1 MGNYFKYIKIG
12 ILPALIVILMN
23 SFFIV
28 NEFEQAIVLQFGKPI
43 GESKTTAGLY
53 YKTPFIQNVKTFEKR
68 ILEWDGAATEI
79 PTKGMKGKDKAS
91 ILGQRDKQE
100 TTNIF
105 IDTFARWKITNPLK
119 FYTRVNNETSA
130 QSRLDGIIDGKI
142 RDKIAPKY
150 INDVVQNSDAIMKE
164 ALSAVTKELINLDI
178 GIEVLGIEIKRVTF
192 NDQIM
197 PQVFDRMAS
206 EQEAEAAKFEGQGK
220 AKRSE
225 ILGIINR
232 DVDQIISRANKKSK
246 IIEGIADS
254 TSAALYARTY
264 DVDISFY
271 ELWKTFDILPNAIGS
286 KSTFWLSTQNFPNSN
301 IFGTRPSILKY
312 FFSSIEEFI

>member
-1 MGNYFKYIKIG
+1 MENYSRYIKIG
-12 ILPALIVILMN
+12 ILPLLLFIFIN
-23 SFFIV
+23 SFYII
-28 NEFEQAIVLQFGKPI
+28 NEFQQGIVLQFGRPI

-53 YKTPFIQNVKTFEKR
+53 FKTPFIQNVVKFEKR

-79 PTKGMKGKDKAS
+79 PTKGMRGKNQDS
-91 ILGQRDKQE
+91 NIQSNKQE

-105 IDTFARWKITNPLK
+105 IDTFARWKITDPLK
-119 FYTRVNNETSA
+119 FYTRVNNERSA

-150 INDVVQNSDAIMKE
+150 INDVVQNSDKIMME
-164 ALSAVTKELINLDI
+164 ALKVVTDELINLDI
-178 GIEVLGIEIKRVTF
+178 GIEVLDIEIKRVTF

-232 DVDQIISRANKKSK
+232 DVDKIISTANKEAR

-264 DVDISFY
+264 NVDTEFY

-286 KSTFWLSTQNFPNSN
+286 KSTFWLSTQNYPNSN
-301 IFGTRPSILKY
+301 IFGTRPSILK
-312 FFSSIEEFI
+312 

>member
-1 MGNYFKYIKIG
+1 MQSYFKFIKIG
-12 ILPALIVILMN
+12 ILPLLIFVLMN
-23 SFFIV
+23 SFYIV
-28 NEFEQAIVLQFGKPI
+28 NEFEQGIVLQFGRPI
-43 GESKTTAGLY
+43 GDSKTNAGIY
-53 YKTPFIQNVKTFEKR
+53 FKTPFIQNVVIFEKR

-79 PTKGMKGKDKAS
+79 PTKGMKDKNKTS
-91 ILGQRDKQE
+91 NNQSNKQE

-105 IDTFARWKITNPLK
+105 IDTFARWKIIDPLK

-150 INDVVQNSDAIMKE
+150 INDVVKNSESIMLE
-164 ALSAVTKELINLDI
+164 ALNAVSEELLNLDI
-178 GIEVLGIEIKRVTF
+178 GIEVLDIEIKRVTF

-232 DVDQIISRANKKSK
+232 DVDQIISRANKEAK
-246 IIEGIADS
+246 IIEGVADS
-254 TSAALYARTY
+254 TSAALYAKTY
-264 DVDISFY
+264 NVDTKFY
-271 ELWKTFDILPNAIGS
+271 ELWKTFDILPSAIGS
-286 KSTFWLSTQNFPNSN
+286 KSTFWLSTQNYPNSN
-301 IFGTRPSILKY
+301 IFGTRPNVLK
-312 FFSSIEEFI
+312 

>member
-1 MGNYFKYIKIG
+1 MKPINSIKSL
-12 ILPALIVILMN
+12 ILPTIILLFFN

-28 NEFEQAIVLQFGKPI
+28 NEYEQAIVLQFGKPV
-43 GESKTTAGLY
+43 GNSKTEAGLY
-53 YKTPFIQNVKTFEKR
+53 FKTPFIQNIVKFDKR

-79 PTKGMKGKDKAS
+79 PTKGMKDKS
-91 ILGQRDKQE
+91 TNSLSVKRDKQE

-105 IDTFARWKITNPLK
+105 IDTFARWKIIDPLK

-150 INDVVQNSDAIMKE
+150 INDVVKNSNEIMME
-164 ALSAVTKELINLDI
+164 ALEAVSDELINLDI

-232 DVDQIISRANKKSK
+232 EVDLIISTANKKSK
-246 IIEGIADS
+246 IIEGVADS
-254 TSAALYARTY
+254 TAAAMYAYAYKSDT
-264 DVDISFY
+264 DFY
-271 ELWKTFDILPNAIGS
+271 ELWKTFDILPEAIGS
-286 KSTFWLSTQNFPNSN
+286 KSKFWLSTDNYPNSN
-301 IFGTRPSILKY
+301 IFGTRPSIIK
-312 FFSSIEEFI
+312 

>member
-1 MGNYFKYIKIG
+1 MENYSRYIKIG
-12 ILPALIVILMN
+12 ILPLLLFIFIN
-23 SFFIV
+23 SFYII
-28 NEFEQAIVLQFGKPI
+28 NEFEQGIVLQFGRPV

-53 YKTPFIQNVKTFEKR
+53 FKTPFIQNVVKFEKR

-79 PTKGMKGKDKAS
+79 PTKGMKGKDKS
-91 ILGQRDKQE
+91 SLSSQSNKQE

-105 IDTFARWKITNPLK
+105 IDTFARWKITDPLK
-119 FYTRVNNETSA
+119 FYTRVNNERSA

-150 INDVVQNSDAIMKE
+150 INDVVKNSDKIMME
-164 ALSAVTKELINLDI
+164 ALNAVTEELINLDI
-178 GIEVLGIEIKRVTF
+178 GIEVLDIEIKRVTF

-232 DVDQIISRANKKSK
+232 DVDKIISTANKEAR

-254 TSAALYARTY
+254 TSAALYAKTY
-264 DVDISFY
+264 NIDTEFY
-271 ELWKTFDILPNAIGS
+271 ELWKTFDILPSAIGS
-286 KSTFWLSTQNFPNSN
+286 KSTFWLSTQNYPNSN
-301 IFGTRPSILKY
+301 IFGTRPSILK
-312 FFSSIEEFI
+312 

>member
-1 MGNYFKYIKIG
+1 MANYFKFIKLVF
-12 ILPALIVILMN
+12 LPLVLFVLMN
-23 SFFIV
+23 SFFII
-28 NEFEQAIVLQFGKPI
+28 NEFEQGIVLQFGRPI
-43 GESKTTAGLY
+43 GDSKTQSGLY
-53 YKTPFIQNVKTFEKR
+53 FKTPFIQNVVKFEKR

-79 PTKGMKGKDKAS
+79 PTKGMKGKGSSSNDNQS
-91 ILGQRDKQE
+91 NKQE

-105 IDTFARWKITNPLK
+105 IDTFARWKITDPLK

-150 INDVVQNSDAIMKE
+150 INDVVKNSNEIMDE
-164 ALSAVTKELINLDI
+164 ALSAVTEELLNLDI
-178 GIEVLGIEIKRVTF
+178 GIEILGIEIKRVTF

-197 PQVFDRMAS
+197 PQVFDRMAR

-232 DVDQIISRANKKSK
+232 EVDFIISRAEKESK
-246 IIEGIADS
+246 IIEGTADS
-254 TSAALYARTY
+254 ISAALYAKTY
-264 DVDISFY
+264 KNDTQFY
-271 ELWKTFDILPNAIGS
+271 ELWKTFDILPDAIGS
-286 KSTFWLSTQNFPNSN
+286 KSTFWLSTQNYPNSN
-301 IFGTRPSILKY
+301 IFGTRPNILK
-312 FFSSIEEFI
+312 

>member
-1 MGNYFKYIKIG
+1 MANYFKFIKLVF
-12 ILPALIVILMN
+12 LPLVLFVLMN
-23 SFFIV
+23 SFFII
-28 NEFEQAIVLQFGKPI
+28 NEFEQGIVLQFGRPI
-43 GESKTTAGLY
+43 GDSKTQSGLY
-53 YKTPFIQNVKTFEKR
+53 FKTPFIQNVVKFEKR

-79 PTKGMKGKDKAS
+79 PTKGMKGKGSSSNDNQS
-91 ILGQRDKQE
+91 NKQE

-105 IDTFARWKITNPLK
+105 IDTFARWKITDPLK

-150 INDVVQNSDAIMKE
+150 INDVVKNSNEIMDE
-164 ALSAVTKELINLDI
+164 ALSAVTAELLNLDI
-178 GIEVLGIEIKRVTF
+178 GIEILGIEIKRVTF

-232 DVDQIISRANKKSK
+232 EVDFIISRAEKESK
-246 IIEGIADS
+246 IIEGTADS
-254 TSAALYARTY
+254 VSAALYAKTY
-264 DVDISFY
+264 KNDTQFY
-271 ELWKTFDILPNAIGS
+271 ELWKTFDILPDAIGS
-286 KSTFWLSTQNFPNSN
+286 KSTFWLSTQNYPNSN
-301 IFGTRPSILKY
+301 IFGTRPNILK
-312 FFSSIEEFI
+312 